1 MTQSR
6 RDFLRY
12 MGAAGVVSL
21 SGLPPAFLSRA
32 VAAGNS
38 SDRILVLVQLAGGND
53 GLNTVVPFGDD
64 NYYKAR
70 PGIAIGRGAA
80 LKLDSE
86 IGLHPAM
93 QGFKEL
99 FDESQ
104 LAVIQGV
111 GYKNPDRSHFRSMD
125 IWQSA
130 HPDSE
135 DVSSGWIGRALD
147 ARFGDTGA
155 AKLPALSIG
164 TDKLPLSLLST
175 RISVPTIRD
184 PKRYELQIP
193 GDSTARSKHLKVV
206 ESAIDQPAKEGSNL
220 AFLRATTKAAVTSAE
235 ALKRVTQNYKPAN
248 PYPSSSLADDL
259 QLIAQMIASDF
270 GPRVYFVSHDGFDT
284 HSQQANAHSTLL
296 NELSS
301 SVTAFVRDIQGH
313 GLGDQ
318 VTVLTFSEFG
328 RRVKENGSL
337 GTDHG
342 AASQMFAIG
351 KKVKG
356 GVVGKHPSLTDLDDG
371 DLKFHTDFRQVYAS
385 VLDQWLEID
394 STKVLNE
401 KFKPVEFLS

>member
-1 MTQSR
+1 MTNSR
-6 RDFLRY
+6 REFLRHL
-12 MGAAGVVSL
+12 GAVGVVSL
-21 SGLPPAFLSRA
+21 SGLPPAFLSQA

-38 SDRILVLVQLAGGND
+38 SDRVLVLIQLAGGND
-53 GLNTVVPFGDD
+53 GLNTVVPFQDD
-64 NYYKAR
+64 KYYKAR
-70 PGIAIGRGAA
+70 PGIAIGRGSV
-80 LKLDSE
+80 LKLNSSV
-86 IGLHPAM
+86 GLHPVM
-93 QGFKEL
+93 RGFKEL

-130 HPDSE
+130 HPESD
-135 DVSSGWIGRALD
+135 DISSGWIGRALD

-164 TDKLPLSLLST
+164 TQKLPLSLLST

-193 GDSTARSKHLKVV
+193 GDSVQRKKYLKVIQAAV
-206 ESAIDQPAKEGSNL
+206 NQKAQPGSNL
-220 AFLRATTKAAVTSAE
+220 EFLRATTKAAVSSAE
-235 ALKRVTQNYKPAN
+235 ALKQVARNYKPAS
-248 PYPSSSLADDL
+248 PYPFSSLAN
-259 QLIAQMIASDF
+259 QLKLVAQMIASDF
-270 GPRVYFVSHDGFDT
+270 GPRVYFVSHGGFDT
-284 HSQQANAHSTLL
+284 HSQQANAHNTLL

-301 SVTAFVRDIQGH
+301 SVTAFVRDIHGH

-318 VTVLTFSEFG
+318 VNVLTFSEFG

-351 KKVKG
+351 QKVKG
-356 GVVGKHPSLTDLDDG
+356 GVIGKHPSLSDLDDG

-385 VLDQWLEID
+385 VLDQWLNID
-394 STKVLNE
+394 STKVLHK